1 MLVQLRARGACG
13 VRKLGFACKSS
24 SSESEM
30 SLRTFTEGAGL
41 ASGEL
46 SDQRRERS
54 CLSTRPFGWRELFL
68 AVGQVTVIDLV
79 GELPECAPSAVRRSR
94 ARISR

>member
-46 SDQRRERS
+46 SD
-54 CLSTRPFGWRELFL
+54 
-68 AVGQVTVIDLV
+68 
-79 GELPECAPSAVRRSR
+79 
-94 ARISR
+94 